1 MAEIYNRIDT
11 DMYFDKQSIAPIL
24 EYVNS
29 DIITDFENKSV
40 IHGLTEIWLC
50 RSGTGEMTIE
60 SVRRRVRE
68 GDFWVMNPYTL
79 HSAYARHGETTEY
92 LILGIRNVKFDIPD
106 DLSKSWFTPT
116 DNRLRT
122 YIEFIYREAKKPEK
136 NTVQVM
142 SKLLDLVLLETQ
154 RYFDTDVLP
163 YNKKES
169 YKLTD
174 SVASYIETHFNQ
186 QISIDELTKIF
197 YCAKSTLIHSF
208 KKARGVSIMEYAMQ
222 CRLKEAQLWLRKS
235 DMSVSNIALNCGFS
249 SMPYFYK
256 YFSKNVGMSPTDYRK
271 KFTEN
276 AEQND

>member
-186 QISIDELTKIF
+186 QISIDEL
-197 YCAKSTLIHSF
+197 IHSF